1 MTDKRKDGSGKL
13 LYCSFCGKSQHEV
26 RKLIAGPSVYICD
39 ECVDLCNDIIR
50 EEIKEVA
57 PHRERSALP
66 TPHEIRH
73 HLDDYVIGQ
82 EQAKKVLA
90 QKIVLAYIMKNTL
103 EDFKDMDPQEIMLYI
118 EGEPMIGVVPVDPGL
133 TNAKYADENGE
144 VIGFNT
150 ENQEINEGTV
160 NFDIVFYVHR
170 KCGLTKVILN
180 IEPQKDEPS
189 KYPILNRGIF
199 YVSRLISSQKYRDF
213 KGQEY
218 GDICEVY
225 SVWICMN
232 MPENSMCHIHLTQ
245 DDLVGE
251 HKWDGDLDLIN
262 LVMIGISNDLAEYD
276 EQHELHRFLRALFSK
291 GLTSEERL
299 SIMEEEYHIP
309 SRVLGKEV
317 ETMCNLSQG
326 IKEDAL
332 AEGREA
338 GREENLLELI
348 SKKLA
353 KGKSLSQ
360 IADECEETEER
371 IQELMKKL

>member
-1 MTDKRKDGSGKL
+1 M
-13 LYCSFCGKSQHEV
+13 
-26 RKLIAGPSVYICD
+26 
-39 ECVDLCNDIIR
+39 
-50 EEIKEVA
+50 
-57 PHRERSALP
+57 
-66 TPHEIRH
+66 
-73 HLDDYVIGQ
+73 
-82 EQAKKVLA
+82 
-90 QKIVLAYIMKNTL
+90 
-103 EDFKDMDPQEIMLYI
+103 
-118 EGEPMIGVVPVDPGL
+118 
-133 TNAKYADENGE
+133 
-144 VIGFNT
+144 
-150 ENQEINEGTV
+150 

-232 MPENSMCHIHLTQ
+232 MPENILCHIHLTQ

-251 HKWDGDLDLIN
+251 HKWAGELDLIN
-262 LVMIGISNDLAEYD
+262 LVMIGVSNDLAEPD
-276 EQHELHRFLRALFSK
+276 ETHELLRFLGTLFSK
-291 GLTSEERL
+291 GLTSEERI
-299 SIMEEEYHIP
+299 SIMEKEYDIP
-309 SRVLGKEV
+309 SQVLGEEV
-317 ETMCNLSQG
+317 ETMCNLGEG
-326 IKEDAL
+326 IWEDAI

-338 GREENLLELI
+338 NLLEQI

-371 IQELMKKL
+371 ICELMKKL

>member
-1 MTDKRKDGSGKL
+1 M
-13 LYCSFCGKSQHEV
+13 
-26 RKLIAGPSVYICD
+26 
-39 ECVDLCNDIIR
+39 
-50 EEIKEVA
+50 
-57 PHRERSALP
+57 
-66 TPHEIRH
+66 
-73 HLDDYVIGQ
+73 
-82 EQAKKVLA
+82 
-90 QKIVLAYIMKNTL
+90 
-103 EDFKDMDPQEIMLYI
+103 
-118 EGEPMIGVVPVDPGL
+118 
-133 TNAKYADENGE
+133 
-144 VIGFNT
+144 
-150 ENQEINEGTV
+150 

-232 MPENSMCHIHLTQ
+232 MPENILCHIHLTQ

-251 HKWDGDLDLIN
+251 HKWAGELDLIN
-262 LVMIGISNDLAEYD
+262 LVMIGVSNDLAEPD
-276 EQHELHRFLRALFSK
+276 ETHELLRFLGTLFSK
-291 GLTSEERL
+291 GLTSEERI
-299 SIMEEEYHIP
+299 SIMEKEYDIP
-309 SRVLGKEV
+309 SQVLGEEV
-317 ETMCNLSQG
+317 ETMCNLGEG
-326 IKEDAL
+326 IWEDAI

-338 GREENLLELI
+338 NLLEQI

>member
-1 MTDKRKDGSGKL
+1 
-13 LYCSFCGKSQHEV
+13 
-26 RKLIAGPSVYICD
+26 
-39 ECVDLCNDIIR
+39 
-50 EEIKEVA
+50 
-57 PHRERSALP
+57 
-66 TPHEIRH
+66 
-73 HLDDYVIGQ
+73 
-82 EQAKKVLA
+82 
-90 QKIVLAYIMKNTL
+90 
-103 EDFKDMDPQEIMLYI
+103 
-118 EGEPMIGVVPVDPGL
+118 MIGVVPVDPGL

-262 LVMIGISNDLAEYD
+262 LVMIGVSNDLAEHD
-276 EQHELHRFLRALFSK
+276 ETHELLRFLGTLFSK
-291 GLTSEERL
+291 GLTSEERI
-299 SIMEEEYHIP
+299 SIMEGNYSGRP
-309 SRVLGKEV
+309 SPTFAFRTLRVLFSPLTRLKMLICG
-317 ETMCNLSQG
+317 G
-326 IKEDAL
+326 GA
-332 AEGREA
+332 
-338 GREENLLELI
+338 LLE
-348 SKKLA
+348 
-353 KGKSLSQ
+353 SQ
-360 IADECEETEER
+360 CMEIKVSYVQARRFIDFHTLDPE
-371 IQELMKKL
+371 

>member
-1 MTDKRKDGSGKL
+1 M
-13 LYCSFCGKSQHEV
+13 
-26 RKLIAGPSVYICD
+26 
-39 ECVDLCNDIIR
+39 
-50 EEIKEVA
+50 
-57 PHRERSALP
+57 
-66 TPHEIRH
+66 
-73 HLDDYVIGQ
+73 
-82 EQAKKVLA
+82 
-90 QKIVLAYIMKNTL
+90 
-103 EDFKDMDPQEIMLYI
+103 
-118 EGEPMIGVVPVDPGL
+118 
-133 TNAKYADENGE
+133 
-144 VIGFNT
+144 
-150 ENQEINEGTV
+150 

-232 MPENSMCHIHLTQ
+232 MPENILCHIHLTQ

-251 HKWDGDLDLIN
+251 HKWAGELDLIN
-262 LVMIGISNDLAEYD
+262 LVMIGVSNDLAEPD
-276 EQHELHRFLRALFSK
+276 ETHELLRFLGTLFSK
-291 GLTSEERL
+291 GLTSEERI
-299 SIMEEEYHIP
+299 SIMEKECDIP
-309 SRVLGKEV
+309 SQVLGEEV
-317 ETMCNLSQG
+317 ETMCNLGEG
-326 IKEDAL
+326 IWEDAI

-338 GREENLLELI
+338 NLLEQI

-371 IQELMKKL
+371 IRELMKKL

>member
-1 MTDKRKDGSGKL
+1 M
-13 LYCSFCGKSQHEV
+13 
-26 RKLIAGPSVYICD
+26 
-39 ECVDLCNDIIR
+39 
-50 EEIKEVA
+50 
-57 PHRERSALP
+57 
-66 TPHEIRH
+66 
-73 HLDDYVIGQ
+73 
-82 EQAKKVLA
+82 
-90 QKIVLAYIMKNTL
+90 
-103 EDFKDMDPQEIMLYI
+103 
-118 EGEPMIGVVPVDPGL
+118 
-133 TNAKYADENGE
+133 
-144 VIGFNT
+144 
-150 ENQEINEGTV
+150 

-232 MPENSMCHIHLTQ
+232 MPENILCHIHLTQ

-251 HKWDGDLDLIN
+251 HKWAGELDLIN
-262 LVMIGISNDLAEYD
+262 LVMIGVSNDLAEPD
-276 EQHELHRFLRALFSK
+276 ETHELLRFLGTLYSK
-291 GLTSEERL
+291 GLTSEERI
-299 SIMEEEYHIP
+299 SIMEKEYDIP
-309 SRVLGKEV
+309 SQVLGEEV
-317 ETMCNLSQG
+317 ETMCNLGEG
-326 IKEDAL
+326 IWEDAI

-338 GREENLLELI
+338 NLLEQI

-371 IQELMKKL
+371 IRELMKKL

>member
-1 MTDKRKDGSGKL
+1 M
-13 LYCSFCGKSQHEV
+13 
-26 RKLIAGPSVYICD
+26 
-39 ECVDLCNDIIR
+39 
-50 EEIKEVA
+50 
-57 PHRERSALP
+57 
-66 TPHEIRH
+66 
-73 HLDDYVIGQ
+73 
-82 EQAKKVLA
+82 
-90 QKIVLAYIMKNTL
+90 
-103 EDFKDMDPQEIMLYI
+103 
-118 EGEPMIGVVPVDPGL
+118 
-133 TNAKYADENGE
+133 
-144 VIGFNT
+144 
-150 ENQEINEGTV
+150 

-232 MPENSMCHIHLTQ
+232 MPENILCHIHLTQ

-251 HKWDGDLDLIN
+251 HKWAGELDLIN
-262 LVMIGISNDLAEYD
+262 LLMIGVSNDLAEPD
-276 EQHELHRFLRALFSK
+276 ETHELLRFLGTLFSK
-291 GLTSEERL
+291 GLTSEERI
-299 SIMEEEYHIP
+299 SIMEKEYDIP
-309 SRVLGKEV
+309 SQVLGEEV
-317 ETMCNLSQG
+317 ETMCNLGEG
-326 IKEDAL
+326 IWEDAI

-338 GREENLLELI
+338 NLLEQI

-371 IQELMKKL
+371 IRELMKKL

>member
-1 MTDKRKDGSGKL
+1 M
-13 LYCSFCGKSQHEV
+13 
-26 RKLIAGPSVYICD
+26 
-39 ECVDLCNDIIR
+39 
-50 EEIKEVA
+50 
-57 PHRERSALP
+57 
-66 TPHEIRH
+66 
-73 HLDDYVIGQ
+73 
-82 EQAKKVLA
+82 
-90 QKIVLAYIMKNTL
+90 
-103 EDFKDMDPQEIMLYI
+103 
-118 EGEPMIGVVPVDPGL
+118 
-133 TNAKYADENGE
+133 
-144 VIGFNT
+144 
-150 ENQEINEGTV
+150 

-232 MPENSMCHIHLTQ
+232 MPENILCHIHLTQ

-251 HKWDGDLDLIN
+251 HKWAGELDLIN
-262 LVMIGISNDLAEYD
+262 LVMIGVSNDLAEPD
-276 EQHELHRFLRALFSK
+276 ETHELLRFLGTLFSK
-291 GLTSEERL
+291 GLTSEERI
-299 SIMEEEYHIP
+299 SIMEKEYDIP
-309 SRVLGKEV
+309 SQVLGEEV
-317 ETMCNLSQG
+317 ETMCNLGEG
-326 IKEDAL
+326 IWEDAI

-338 GREENLLELI
+338 NLLEQI

-371 IQELMKKL
+371 IRELMKKL

>member
-1 MTDKRKDGSGKL
+1 M
-13 LYCSFCGKSQHEV
+13 
-26 RKLIAGPSVYICD
+26 
-39 ECVDLCNDIIR
+39 
-50 EEIKEVA
+50 
-57 PHRERSALP
+57 
-66 TPHEIRH
+66 
-73 HLDDYVIGQ
+73 
-82 EQAKKVLA
+82 
-90 QKIVLAYIMKNTL
+90 
-103 EDFKDMDPQEIMLYI
+103 
-118 EGEPMIGVVPVDPGL
+118 
-133 TNAKYADENGE
+133 
-144 VIGFNT
+144 
-150 ENQEINEGTV
+150 

-189 KYPILNRGIF
+189 KYPILNREIF

-232 MPENSMCHIHLTQ
+232 MPENILCHIHLTQ

-251 HKWDGDLDLIN
+251 HKWAGELDLIN
-262 LVMIGISNDLAEYD
+262 LVMIGVSNDLAEPD
-276 EQHELHRFLRALFSK
+276 ETHELLRFLGTLFSK
-291 GLTSEERL
+291 GLTSEERI
-299 SIMEEEYHIP
+299 SIMEKEYDIP
-309 SRVLGKEV
+309 SQVLGEEV
-317 ETMCNLSQG
+317 ETMCNLGEG
-326 IKEDAL
+326 IWEDAI

-338 GREENLLELI
+338 NLLEQI

-371 IQELMKKL
+371 IRELMKKL

>member
-1 MTDKRKDGSGKL
+1 
-13 LYCSFCGKSQHEV
+13 
-26 RKLIAGPSVYICD
+26 
-39 ECVDLCNDIIR
+39 
-50 EEIKEVA
+50 
-57 PHRERSALP
+57 
-66 TPHEIRH
+66 
-73 HLDDYVIGQ
+73 
-82 EQAKKVLA
+82 
-90 QKIVLAYIMKNTL
+90 
-103 EDFKDMDPQEIMLYI
+103 
-118 EGEPMIGVVPVDPGL
+118 
-133 TNAKYADENGE
+133 
-144 VIGFNT
+144 
-150 ENQEINEGTV
+150 
-160 NFDIVFYVHR
+160 
-170 KCGLTKVILN
+170 
-180 IEPQKDEPS
+180 
-189 KYPILNRGIF
+189 
-199 YVSRLISSQKYRDF
+199 
-213 KGQEY
+213 
-218 GDICEVY
+218 
-225 SVWICMN
+225 MN

-276 EQHELHRFLRALFSK
+276 EQHELHRFLGALFSK
-291 GLTSEERL
+291 DLTSEERL

-371 IQELMKKL
+371 IRELMKKL

>member
-1 MTDKRKDGSGKL
+1 M
-13 LYCSFCGKSQHEV
+13 
-26 RKLIAGPSVYICD
+26 
-39 ECVDLCNDIIR
+39 
-50 EEIKEVA
+50 
-57 PHRERSALP
+57 
-66 TPHEIRH
+66 
-73 HLDDYVIGQ
+73 
-82 EQAKKVLA
+82 
-90 QKIVLAYIMKNTL
+90 
-103 EDFKDMDPQEIMLYI
+103 
-118 EGEPMIGVVPVDPGL
+118 
-133 TNAKYADENGE
+133 
-144 VIGFNT
+144 
-150 ENQEINEGTV
+150 

-232 MPENSMCHIHLTQ
+232 MPENILCHIHLTQ

-251 HKWDGDLDLIN
+251 HKRDGDLDLIN
-262 LVMIGISNDLAEYD
+262 LVMIGVSNDLAEPD
-276 EQHELHRFLRALFSK
+276 ETHELLRFLGTLFSK
-291 GLTSEERL
+291 GLTSEERI
-299 SIMEEEYHIP
+299 STMEEEYDIP
-309 SRVLGKEV
+309 SQVLGEEV
-317 ETMCNLSQG
+317 ETMCNLGEG
-326 IKEDAL
+326 IWEDAI

-338 GREENLLELI
+338 NLLEQI

-371 IQELMKKL
+371 IRELMKKL

>member
-1 MTDKRKDGSGKL
+1 M
-13 LYCSFCGKSQHEV
+13 
-26 RKLIAGPSVYICD
+26 
-39 ECVDLCNDIIR
+39 
-50 EEIKEVA
+50 
-57 PHRERSALP
+57 
-66 TPHEIRH
+66 
-73 HLDDYVIGQ
+73 
-82 EQAKKVLA
+82 
-90 QKIVLAYIMKNTL
+90 
-103 EDFKDMDPQEIMLYI
+103 
-118 EGEPMIGVVPVDPGL
+118 
-133 TNAKYADENGE
+133 
-144 VIGFNT
+144 
-150 ENQEINEGTV
+150 

-213 KGQEY
+213 KGQAY

-232 MPENSMCHIHLTQ
+232 MPENILCHIHLTQ

-262 LVMIGISNDLAEYD
+262 LVMIGVSNDLAEPD
-276 EQHELHRFLRALFSK
+276 ETHELLRFLGTLFSK
-291 GLTSEERL
+291 GLTSEERI
-299 SIMEEEYHIP
+299 SIMEKEYDIP
-309 SRVLGKEV
+309 SQVLGEEV
-317 ETMCNLSQG
+317 ETMCNLGEG
-326 IKEDAL
+326 IWEDAI

-338 GREENLLELI
+338 NLLEQI

-371 IQELMKKL
+371 IRELMKKL

>member
-1 MTDKRKDGSGKL
+1 
-13 LYCSFCGKSQHEV
+13 
-26 RKLIAGPSVYICD
+26 
-39 ECVDLCNDIIR
+39 
-50 EEIKEVA
+50 
-57 PHRERSALP
+57 
-66 TPHEIRH
+66 
-73 HLDDYVIGQ
+73 
-82 EQAKKVLA
+82 
-90 QKIVLAYIMKNTL
+90 
-103 EDFKDMDPQEIMLYI
+103 
-118 EGEPMIGVVPVDPGL
+118 
-133 TNAKYADENGE
+133 
-144 VIGFNT
+144 
-150 ENQEINEGTV
+150 V

-232 MPENSMCHIHLTQ
+232 MPENILCHIHLTQ

-251 HKWDGDLDLIN
+251 HKWAGELDLIN
-262 LVMIGISNDLAEYD
+262 LVMIGVSNDLAEPD
-276 EQHELHRFLRALFSK
+276 ETHELLRFLGTLFSK
-291 GLTSEERL
+291 GLTSEERI
-299 SIMEEEYHIP
+299 SIMEKEYDIP
-309 SRVLGKEV
+309 SQVLGEEV
-317 ETMCNLSQG
+317 ETMCNLGEG
-326 IKEDAL
+326 IWEDAI

-338 GREENLLELI
+338 NLLEQI

-371 IQELMKKL
+371 IRELMKKL

>member
-1 MTDKRKDGSGKL
+1 M
-13 LYCSFCGKSQHEV
+13 
-26 RKLIAGPSVYICD
+26 
-39 ECVDLCNDIIR
+39 
-50 EEIKEVA
+50 
-57 PHRERSALP
+57 
-66 TPHEIRH
+66 
-73 HLDDYVIGQ
+73 
-82 EQAKKVLA
+82 
-90 QKIVLAYIMKNTL
+90 
-103 EDFKDMDPQEIMLYI
+103 
-118 EGEPMIGVVPVDPGL
+118 
-133 TNAKYADENGE
+133 
-144 VIGFNT
+144 
-150 ENQEINEGTV
+150 

-232 MPENSMCHIHLTQ
+232 MPEIILCHIHLTQ

-251 HKWDGDLDLIN
+251 HKWAGELDLIN
-262 LVMIGISNDLAEYD
+262 LVMIGVSNDLAEPD
-276 EQHELHRFLRALFSK
+276 ETHELLRFLGTLFSK
-291 GLTSEERL
+291 GLTSEERI
-299 SIMEEEYHIP
+299 SIMEKEYDIP
-309 SRVLGKEV
+309 SQVLGEEV
-317 ETMCNLSQG
+317 ETMCNLGEG
-326 IKEDAL
+326 IWEDAI

-338 GREENLLELI
+338 NLLEQI

-371 IQELMKKL
+371 IRELMKKL

>member
-1 MTDKRKDGSGKL
+1 M
-13 LYCSFCGKSQHEV
+13 
-26 RKLIAGPSVYICD
+26 
-39 ECVDLCNDIIR
+39 
-50 EEIKEVA
+50 
-57 PHRERSALP
+57 
-66 TPHEIRH
+66 
-73 HLDDYVIGQ
+73 
-82 EQAKKVLA
+82 
-90 QKIVLAYIMKNTL
+90 
-103 EDFKDMDPQEIMLYI
+103 
-118 EGEPMIGVVPVDPGL
+118 
-133 TNAKYADENGE
+133 
-144 VIGFNT
+144 
-150 ENQEINEGTV
+150 

-232 MPENSMCHIHLTQ
+232 MPENILCHIHLTQ

-251 HKWDGDLDLIN
+251 HKWAGELDLIN
-262 LVMIGISNDLAEYD
+262 LVMIGVSNDLAKPD
-276 EQHELHRFLRALFSK
+276 ETHELLRFLGTLFSK
-291 GLTSEERL
+291 GLTSEERI
-299 SIMEEEYHIP
+299 STMEEEYDIP
-309 SRVLGKEV
+309 SQVLGEEV
-317 ETMCNLSQG
+317 ETMCNLGEG
-326 IKEDAL
+326 IWEDAI

-338 GREENLLELI
+338 NLLEQI

-371 IQELMKKL
+371 IRELMKKL

>member
-1 MTDKRKDGSGKL
+1 M
-13 LYCSFCGKSQHEV
+13 
-26 RKLIAGPSVYICD
+26 
-39 ECVDLCNDIIR
+39 
-50 EEIKEVA
+50 
-57 PHRERSALP
+57 
-66 TPHEIRH
+66 
-73 HLDDYVIGQ
+73 
-82 EQAKKVLA
+82 
-90 QKIVLAYIMKNTL
+90 
-103 EDFKDMDPQEIMLYI
+103 
-118 EGEPMIGVVPVDPGL
+118 
-133 TNAKYADENGE
+133 
-144 VIGFNT
+144 
-150 ENQEINEGTV
+150 

-232 MPENSMCHIHLTQ
+232 MPENILCHIHLTQ
-245 DDLVGE
+245 DVLVGE

-262 LVMIGISNDLAEYD
+262 LVMIGVSNDLAEPD
-276 EQHELHRFLRALFSK
+276 ETHELLRFLGTLFSK
-291 GLTSEERL
+291 GLTSEERI
-299 SIMEEEYHIP
+299 STMEEEYDIP
-309 SRVLGKEV
+309 SQVLGEEV
-317 ETMCNLSQG
+317 ETMCNLGEG
-326 IKEDAL
+326 IWEDAI

-338 GREENLLELI
+338 NLLEQI

-371 IQELMKKL
+371 IRELMKKL

>member
-1 MTDKRKDGSGKL
+1 M
-13 LYCSFCGKSQHEV
+13 
-26 RKLIAGPSVYICD
+26 
-39 ECVDLCNDIIR
+39 
-50 EEIKEVA
+50 
-57 PHRERSALP
+57 
-66 TPHEIRH
+66 
-73 HLDDYVIGQ
+73 
-82 EQAKKVLA
+82 
-90 QKIVLAYIMKNTL
+90 
-103 EDFKDMDPQEIMLYI
+103 
-118 EGEPMIGVVPVDPGL
+118 
-133 TNAKYADENGE
+133 
-144 VIGFNT
+144 
-150 ENQEINEGTV
+150 

-232 MPENSMCHIHLTQ
+232 MPENILCHIHLTQ

-262 LVMIGISNDLAEYD
+262 LVMIGVSNDIAEPD
-276 EQHELHRFLRALFSK
+276 ETHELLRFLGTLFSK
-291 GLTSEERL
+291 GLTSEERI
-299 SIMEEEYHIP
+299 SIMEKEYDIP
-309 SRVLGKEV
+309 SQVLGEEV
-317 ETMCNLSQG
+317 ETMCNLGEG
-326 IKEDAL
+326 IWEDAI

-338 GREENLLELI
+338 NLLEQI

-371 IQELMKKL
+371 IRELMKKL

>member
-1 MTDKRKDGSGKL
+1 MN
-13 LYCSFCGKSQHEV
+13 V
-26 RKLIAGPSVYICD
+26 
-39 ECVDLCNDIIR
+39 
-50 EEIKEVA
+50 
-57 PHRERSALP
+57 
-66 TPHEIRH
+66 
-73 HLDDYVIGQ
+73 
-82 EQAKKVLA
+82 
-90 QKIVLAYIMKNTL
+90 
-103 EDFKDMDPQEIMLYI
+103 
-118 EGEPMIGVVPVDPGL
+118 
-133 TNAKYADENGE
+133 
-144 VIGFNT
+144 
-150 ENQEINEGTV
+150 
-160 NFDIVFYVHR
+160 DIVFYVHR

-232 MPENSMCHIHLTQ
+232 MPENILCHIHLTQ

-251 HKWDGDLDLIN
+251 HKWAGELDLIN
-262 LVMIGISNDLAEYD
+262 LVMIGVSNDLAEPD
-276 EQHELHRFLRALFSK
+276 ETHELLRFLGTLFSK
-291 GLTSEERL
+291 GLTSEERI
-299 SIMEEEYHIP
+299 SIMEKEYDIP
-309 SRVLGKEV
+309 SQVLGEEV
-317 ETMCNLSQG
+317 ETMCNLGEG
-326 IKEDAL
+326 IWEDAI

-338 GREENLLELI
+338 NLLEQI

-371 IQELMKKL
+371 IRELMKKL

>member
-1 MTDKRKDGSGKL
+1 M
-13 LYCSFCGKSQHEV
+13 
-26 RKLIAGPSVYICD
+26 
-39 ECVDLCNDIIR
+39 
-50 EEIKEVA
+50 
-57 PHRERSALP
+57 
-66 TPHEIRH
+66 
-73 HLDDYVIGQ
+73 
-82 EQAKKVLA
+82 
-90 QKIVLAYIMKNTL
+90 
-103 EDFKDMDPQEIMLYI
+103 
-118 EGEPMIGVVPVDPGL
+118 
-133 TNAKYADENGE
+133 
-144 VIGFNT
+144 
-150 ENQEINEGTV
+150 

-251 HKWDGDLDLIN
+251 HKWAGELDLIN
-262 LVMIGISNDLAEYD
+262 LVMIGVSNDLAEPD
-276 EQHELHRFLRALFSK
+276 ETHELLRFLGTLFSK
-291 GLTSEERL
+291 GLTSEERI
-299 SIMEEEYHIP
+299 SIMEKEYDIP
-309 SRVLGKEV
+309 SQVLGEKV
-317 ETMCNLSQG
+317 ETMCNLGEG
-326 IKEDAL
+326 IWEDAI

-338 GREENLLELI
+338 NLLEQI

-371 IQELMKKL
+371 IRELMKKL